1 MTGMKIGDDNCD
13 EMTTTSRTF
22 QIRDRFAMCSLP
34 SAARPAHASWMLS
47 KLTCR
52 CLSPPLDAM
61 PDSSRHAS
69 MNDSAMYSALLP
81 VLMAA
86 NPMKIVKMRNAMPTL
101 VSLTTPSNSK
111 LIWGQAYPFTFFL
124 QPVERNA
131 ARFSASNPFFYRLEK
146 KGKRVGLTP
155 STAEPGSRPRYVE

>member
-1 MTGMKIGDDNCD
+1 M
-13 EMTTTSRTF
+13 TSRTF

-47 KLTCR
+47 KATCR
-52 CLSPPLDAM
+52 CLSPPFDAM
-61 PDSSRHAS
+61 PDSSRHPS

-101 VSLTTPSNSK
+101 VSRTTPSNSK
-111 LIWGQAYPFTFFL
+111 LFTAG
-124 QPVERNA
+124 R
-131 ARFSASNPFFYRLEK
+131 
-146 KGKRVGLTP
+146 
-155 STAEPGSRPRYVE
+155 GSRPGCER